1 MYNGKWTSYTKIF
14 VIWNKPSSL
23 CQKYFQTD
31 HTKVP
36 LNPPLMKSFGILTVC
51 VVEWFRISIVDYESI
66 AYDIVLEI
74 HYIIRVTSCAWTQ
87 MGNRGCLSIYSAITS
102 AARLYSMSYNENKIK
117 LPGIKFNFNWVVK
130 LIYYGSVAN
139 MCEGDIRCSY
149 LYERPRF

>member
-1 MYNGKWTSYTKIF
+1 MNLIHQNICHLKQTIILMSEIF
-14 VIWNKPSSL
+14 SDRS
-23 CQKYFQTD
+23 
-31 HTKVP
+31 HKVP
-36 LNPPLMKSFGILTVC
+36 LNPSLMKSVGILTVC

-66 AYDIVLEI
+66 VYDIVLEI

-87 MGNRGCLSIYSAITS
+87 MGHRGCLSIYSAITS

-130 LIYYGSVAN
+130 LIYYGRVAN